1 MGTGVDE
8 HYVRVSEVFKA
19 VRASAFAI
27 RYREG
32 NVADGPIQGGFR
44 CYTDSI
50 DNETSSVE
58 VQAGDIIGA
67 CVFDPVNDRILTRRQ
82 LDVVGE
88 NRHDGSSL
96 LATST
101 DGCSMDTL
109 PSNIPASQLSVLN
122 SRRLHIHA
130 NMGV

>member
-32 NVADGPIQGGFR
+32 NVADGPIRGGFR

-50 DNETSSVE
+50 DNETSSVI
-58 VQAGDIIGA
+58 VQTGDVLGV
-67 CVFDPVNDRILTRRQ
+67 CVFNPVNQGFLIRSQ

-88 NRHDGSSL
+88 SSGSSL
-96 LATST
+96 LATTT

-109 PSNIPASQLSVLN
+109 PSNIPTSQLSVLN
-122 SRRLHIHA
+122 SRRLHIHT